1 MSAAAVDLRP
11 SNRLLYLAIAT
22 LLATSVAVQL
32 ARDRDWTPYVPPNP
46 IMWLHSGK
54 VADKVFLGYKNLVAD
69 VYWMR
74 AVIYYGGK
82 RRLSTA
88 QQESGAAASANFD
101 QLYNL
106 LDLVTT
112 LDPHFKIAY
121 RFGAIFLADT
131 YPAGPGRPD
140 LAIALLQRGI
150 ERDSARW
157 EYMHDIGF
165 VYYWWV
171 KDFNKAAEW
180 FRRASQQPGAPV
192 WLELL
197 AGTTLAQGGNR
208 EGARLLWTQL
218 LNSDN
223 DWLRSDAAWRLQQFD
238 AMDTIAQLTP
248 VFRRFVDRT
257 GRFPQSW
264 EELAQAEGLP
274 RVPTDPTGVRFYF
287 DPKIGRIDV
296 SPKSSLWPL
305 PR

>member
-1 MSAAAVDLRP
+1 MTRAPIDLRP
-11 SNRLLYLAIAT
+11 SNRWHYLA
-22 LLATSVAVQL
+22 VAVLMAASIGVQIV
-32 ARDRDWTPYVPPNP
+32 RDRGWAPYVPPDP
-46 IMWLHSGK
+46 TMWLKSGK
-54 VADKVFLGYKNLVAD
+54 VAERVFLGYKNLVAD
-69 VYWMR
+69 VYWIR
-74 AVIYYGGK
+74 AVVYYGGK
-82 RRLSTA
+82 RRMANLYSG
-88 QQESGAAASANFD
+88 SGAPPAEFA
-101 QLYNL
+101 QLYDL
-106 LDLVTT
+106 LDLVTS
-112 LDPHFKIAY
+112 LDPHFMVAY

-131 YPAGPGRPD
+131 YPD
-140 LAIALLQRGI
+140 LAVKLLQRGI

>member
-1 MSAAAVDLRP
+1 MLGAIAVLMAAV
-11 SNRLLYLAIAT
+11 
-22 LLATSVAVQL
+22 VAVQVV
-32 ARDRDWTPYVPPNP
+32 RDRGWTPYTPDDSV
-46 IMWLHSGK
+46 MWIRSGEAAK
-54 VADKVFLGYKNLVAD
+54 RMALDFDTIAAD
-69 VYWMR
+69 VYWIR
-74 AVIYYGGK
+74 AVIYYGG
-82 RRLSTA
+82 RH
-88 QQESGAAASANFD
+88 AAARHSYD
-101 QLYNL
+101 QLYPL
-106 LDLVTT
+106 LDLVTS
-112 LDPHFKIAY
+112 LDPHFMVAY

-131 YPAGPGRPD
+131 YPD
-140 LAIALLQRGI
+140 LAVKLLQRGI